1 MTDTVTRCP
10 QCGSESLRIPPGDAP
25 DQEVRCGACGAV
37 VGKKAEFTSDMQKRE
52 EKYIKREEKYVKNEV
67 ADSVEKGLPGD
78 EAPGTER

>member
-10 QCGSESLRIPPGDAP
+10 QCGSESLQIPPGDAP
-25 DQEVRCGACGAV
+25 DQEVRCGACGAI
-37 VGKKAEFTSDMQKRE
+37 VGKKAEFTSDMQ
-52 EKYIKREEKYVKNEV
+52 KREEKYVKNEV